1 VGVAFSVGHKQA
13 LLAMACSSVISF
25 YSIAKMFA
33 GNEKMIERGE
43 NALKSGHITAFGYD
57 ADIGRIYGEVQAS
70 MKKVNYHVEVS
81 NGTS

>member
-1 VGVAFSVGHKQA
+1 
-13 LLAMACSSVISF
+13 
-25 YSIAKMFA
+25 MFA